1 MTMDEFHPFIEA
13 LLPHVKSFAY
23 TWFNLQARKRK
34 YYKKHEK
41 RMTPEEERQVK
52 EELLSEKPEVKQ
64 KWASRLLAKLRKDIR
79 PEYREDFVLS
89 VTGKKPPSCVMSNPD
104 QKGKM
109 RRIDCLRQADK
120 VWRLD
125 LVMVI
130 LFKGIPLESTD
141 GERLVKSAN
150 CTHPA
155 ICVQPHHISISVR
168 ELDLFVAGYMQ
179 QHENTGS
186 DSGDS
191 MSVSSD
197 PDIKGTV
204 LSSDNFI
211 TSGVFGI
218 AELQRITKT
227 PIVQGGGVGNLTI
240 GDLESPTYYS
250 MPPEQPMS
258 AGMAIRRS
266 LQTAPRSIKR
276 PKRNAGSLSSVDDDA
291 DSIGE
296 ADGDVSFYGRSPAS
310 LGSQSSSW
318 QSDIE
323 PGTSPALPSP
333 NVIHSKPKPSDK
345 PGNFG
350 SPASTGGAPTTTATT
365 PAAMHALPHR
375 VLLTGPGGAVYPTAL
390 AFSTA
395 GSFQQPGGYY
405 QHPLRF
411 HHNPESNTLADFVQV
426 VCNQEAQNQ
435 ESYAHG
441 TRETWVKLERSVPQV
456 CKNENKFNPSKCSPG
471 PFIPATMLPP
481 PPPPPMARPVALVT
495 SGAGSTTSATPSPT
509 TSTTTSSAASAPGST
524 CPTTPPGNRA
534 IMTSPFAALG
544 RPETGFIHPQ
554 AQHQLLTYPNISPV
568 SMTALSPSVL
578 ASPMTTPRTTPRS
591 TPIPRWTAPLISLEE
606 NADYNMMAGMVQ
618 PMNPEEGMLN
628 EERFFPMMPSEPMD
642 TTTNSSTQTSPT
654 KEAAA

>member
-150 CTHPA
+150 CTHPT

-197 PDIKGTV
+197 PDIK
-204 LSSDNFI
+204 DPARWI
-211 TSGVFGI
+211 PASGILTRTGLAREGHCHSNGVDPSR
-218 AELQRITKT
+218 AKPTYSHPWEPNSQHQRGKFMGA

-258 AGMAIRRS
+258 AG
-266 LQTAPRSIKR
+266 
-276 PKRNAGSLSSVDDDA
+276 
-291 DSIGE
+291 
-296 ADGDVSFYGRSPAS
+296 
-310 LGSQSSSW
+310 
-318 QSDIE
+318 
-323 PGTSPALPSP
+323 TSPALPSP
-333 NVIHSKPKPSDK
+333 NVIHAKPKPSDK

-365 PAAMHALPHR
+365 PAAMHALPHP

-642 TTTNSSTQTSPT
+642 TTANSSTQTSPT

>member
-150 CTHPA
+150 CTHPT

-197 PDIKGTV
+197 PDIK
-204 LSSDNFI
+204 DPARWI
-211 TSGVFGI
+211 PASGILTRTGLAREGHCHSNGVDPSR
-218 AELQRITKT
+218 AKPTYSHPWEPNSQHQRGKFMGA

-296 ADGDVSFYGRSPAS
+296 ADGDVSFY
-310 LGSQSSSW
+310 
-318 QSDIE
+318 
-323 PGTSPALPSP
+323 
-333 NVIHSKPKPSDK
+333 
-345 PGNFG
+345 
-350 SPASTGGAPTTTATT
+350 
-365 PAAMHALPHR
+365 
-375 VLLTGPGGAVYPTAL
+375 GAVYPTAL

-642 TTTNSSTQTSPT
+642 TTANSSTQTSPT

>member
-258 AGMAIRRS
+258 A
-266 LQTAPRSIKR
+266 
-276 PKRNAGSLSSVDDDA
+276 
-291 DSIGE
+291 
-296 ADGDVSFYGRSPAS
+296 
-310 LGSQSSSW
+310 
-318 QSDIE
+318 
-323 PGTSPALPSP
+323 
-333 NVIHSKPKPSDK
+333 
-345 PGNFG
+345 
-350 SPASTGGAPTTTATT
+350 
-365 PAAMHALPHR
+365 
-375 VLLTGPGGAVYPTAL
+375 GAVYPTAL

>member
-150 CTHPA
+150 CTHPT

-197 PDIKGTV
+197 PDIK
-204 LSSDNFI
+204 DPARWI
-211 TSGVFGI
+211 PASGILTRTGLAREGHCHSNGVDPSR
-218 AELQRITKT
+218 AKTAYSHPWEPNSHHQRGKFVGA

-258 AGMAIRRS
+258 A
-266 LQTAPRSIKR
+266 
-276 PKRNAGSLSSVDDDA
+276 
-291 DSIGE
+291 
-296 ADGDVSFYGRSPAS
+296 
-310 LGSQSSSW
+310 
-318 QSDIE
+318 
-323 PGTSPALPSP
+323 
-333 NVIHSKPKPSDK
+333 
-345 PGNFG
+345 
-350 SPASTGGAPTTTATT
+350 
-365 PAAMHALPHR
+365 
-375 VLLTGPGGAVYPTAL
+375 GAVYPTAL

-509 TSTTTSSAASAPGST
+509 TSTSTSSAASAPGST

-628 EERFFPMMPSEPMD
+628 EERFFPMMPAEPMD

>member
-323 PGTSPALPSP
+323 PG
-333 NVIHSKPKPSDK
+333 
-345 PGNFG
+345 
-350 SPASTGGAPTTTATT
+350 
-365 PAAMHALPHR
+365 
-375 VLLTGPGGAVYPTAL
+375 AVYPTAL

-628 EERFFPMMPSEPMD
+628 EVPVH
-642 TTTNSSTQTSPT
+642 SSSLQS
-654 KEAAA
+654 ASSQ

>member
-13 LLPHVKSFAY
+13 PLPHVKSFAY

-150 CTHPA
+150 CTHPT

-197 PDIKGTV
+197 PDIK
-204 LSSDNFI
+204 DPARWI
-211 TSGVFGI
+211 PASGILTRTGLAREGHCHSNGVDPSR
-218 AELQRITKT
+218 AKPTYSHPWEPNSQHQRGKFMGA

-258 AGMAIRRS
+258 AG
-266 LQTAPRSIKR
+266 
-276 PKRNAGSLSSVDDDA
+276 
-291 DSIGE
+291 
-296 ADGDVSFYGRSPAS
+296 
-310 LGSQSSSW
+310 
-318 QSDIE
+318 
-323 PGTSPALPSP
+323 TSPALPSP
-333 NVIHSKPKPSDK
+333 NVIHAKPKPSDK

-365 PAAMHALPHR
+365 PAAMHALPHP

-495 SGAGSTTSATPSPT
+495 SGARSTTSATPSPT

-642 TTTNSSTQTSPT
+642 TTANSSTQTSPT

>member
-258 AGMAIRRS
+258 A
-266 LQTAPRSIKR
+266 
-276 PKRNAGSLSSVDDDA
+276 
-291 DSIGE
+291 
-296 ADGDVSFYGRSPAS
+296 
-310 LGSQSSSW
+310 
-318 QSDIE
+318 
-323 PGTSPALPSP
+323 GTSPALPSP

>member
-296 ADGDVSFYGRSPAS
+296 ADGDVSFY
-310 LGSQSSSW
+310 
-318 QSDIE
+318 
-323 PGTSPALPSP
+323 GTSPALPSP

>member
-197 PDIKGTV
+197 PDIK
-204 LSSDNFI
+204 DPARWI
-211 TSGVFGI
+211 PPASGILTRTGLAREGHCHSNGVDPSR
-218 AELQRITKT
+218 AKTAYSHPWEPNSQHQRGKFVGA

-323 PGTSPALPSP
+323 P
-333 NVIHSKPKPSDK
+333 
-345 PGNFG
+345 
-350 SPASTGGAPTTTATT
+350 
-365 PAAMHALPHR
+365 
-375 VLLTGPGGAVYPTAL
+375 GAVYPTAL

>member
-150 CTHPA
+150 CTHPT

-197 PDIKGTV
+197 PDIK
-204 LSSDNFI
+204 DPARWI
-211 TSGVFGI
+211 PASGILTRTGLAREGHCHSNGVDPSR
-218 AELQRITKT
+218 AKPTYSHPWEPNSQHQRGKFMGA

-333 NVIHSKPKPSDK
+333 NVIHAKPKPSDK

-350 SPASTGGAPTTTATT
+350 SPAST
-365 PAAMHALPHR
+365 
-375 VLLTGPGGAVYPTAL
+375 GAVYPTAL

-435 ESYAHG
+435 E
-441 TRETWVKLERSVPQV
+441 V

-642 TTTNSSTQTSPT
+642 TTANSSTQTSPT

>member
-197 PDIKGTV
+197 PDIK
-204 LSSDNFI
+204 DPARWI
-211 TSGVFGI
+211 PPASGILTRTGLAREGHCHSNGVDPSR
-218 AELQRITKT
+218 AKTAYSHPWEPNSQHQRGKFVGA

-258 AGMAIRRS
+258 A
-266 LQTAPRSIKR
+266 
-276 PKRNAGSLSSVDDDA
+276 
-291 DSIGE
+291 
-296 ADGDVSFYGRSPAS
+296 
-310 LGSQSSSW
+310 
-318 QSDIE
+318 
-323 PGTSPALPSP
+323 
-333 NVIHSKPKPSDK
+333 
-345 PGNFG
+345 
-350 SPASTGGAPTTTATT
+350 
-365 PAAMHALPHR
+365 
-375 VLLTGPGGAVYPTAL
+375 GAVYPTAL

>member
-150 CTHPA
+150 CTHPT

-197 PDIKGTV
+197 PDIK
-204 LSSDNFI
+204 DPARWI
-211 TSGVFGI
+211 PASGILTRTGLAREGHCHSNGVDPSR
-218 AELQRITKT
+218 AKPTYSHPWEPNSQHQRGKFMGA

-333 NVIHSKPKPSDK
+333 NVIHAKPKPSDK

-350 SPASTGGAPTTTATT
+350 SPAST
-365 PAAMHALPHR
+365 
-375 VLLTGPGGAVYPTAL
+375 GAVYPTAL

-435 ESYAHG
+435 E
-441 TRETWVKLERSVPQV
+441 V

-628 EERFFPMMPSEPMD
+628 EVPVH
-642 TTTNSSTQTSPT
+642 SSSLQS
-654 KEAAA
+654 ASSQ

>member
-150 CTHPA
+150 CTHPT

-197 PDIKGTV
+197 PDIK
-204 LSSDNFI
+204 DPARWI
-211 TSGVFGI
+211 PASGILTRTGLAREGHCHSNGVDPSR
-218 AELQRITKT
+218 AKTAYSHPWEPNSHHQRGKFVGA

-323 PGTSPALPSP
+323 P
-333 NVIHSKPKPSDK
+333 
-345 PGNFG
+345 
-350 SPASTGGAPTTTATT
+350 
-365 PAAMHALPHR
+365 
-375 VLLTGPGGAVYPTAL
+375 GAVYPTAL

-509 TSTTTSSAASAPGST
+509 TSTSTSSAASAPGST

-628 EERFFPMMPSEPMD
+628 EERFFPMMPAEPMD

>member
-323 PGTSPALPSP
+323 PG
-333 NVIHSKPKPSDK
+333 
-345 PGNFG
+345 
-350 SPASTGGAPTTTATT
+350 
-365 PAAMHALPHR
+365 
-375 VLLTGPGGAVYPTAL
+375 AVYPTAL

-435 ESYAHG
+435 E
-441 TRETWVKLERSVPQV
+441 V

-628 EERFFPMMPSEPMD
+628 EVPVH
-642 TTTNSSTQTSPT
+642 SSSLQS
-654 KEAAA
+654 ASSQ

>member
-150 CTHPA
+150 CTHPT

-333 NVIHSKPKPSDK
+333 NVIHAKPKPSDK

-350 SPASTGGAPTTTATT
+350 SPAST
-365 PAAMHALPHR
+365 
-375 VLLTGPGGAVYPTAL
+375 GAVYPTAL

-628 EERFFPMMPSEPMD
+628 EVPVH
-642 TTTNSSTQTSPT
+642 SSSLQS
-654 KEAAA
+654 ASSQ

>member
-258 AGMAIRRS
+258 AG
-266 LQTAPRSIKR
+266 
-276 PKRNAGSLSSVDDDA
+276 
-291 DSIGE
+291 
-296 ADGDVSFYGRSPAS
+296 
-310 LGSQSSSW
+310 
-318 QSDIE
+318 
-323 PGTSPALPSP
+323 TSPALPSP

-435 ESYAHG
+435 E
-441 TRETWVKLERSVPQV
+441 V

>member
-150 CTHPA
+150 CTHPT

-296 ADGDVSFYGRSPAS
+296 ADGDVSFYG
-310 LGSQSSSW
+310 
-318 QSDIE
+318 
-323 PGTSPALPSP
+323 TSPALPSP
-333 NVIHSKPKPSDK
+333 NVIHAKPKPSDK

-350 SPASTGGAPTTTATT
+350 SPAST
-365 PAAMHALPHR
+365 
-375 VLLTGPGGAVYPTAL
+375 GAVYPTAL

-628 EERFFPMMPSEPMD
+628 EVPVH
-642 TTTNSSTQTSPT
+642 SSSLQS
-654 KEAAA
+654 ASSQ

>member
-150 CTHPA
+150 CTHPT

-333 NVIHSKPKPSDK
+333 NVIHAKPKPSDK

-350 SPASTGGAPTTTATT
+350 SPAST
-365 PAAMHALPHR
+365 
-375 VLLTGPGGAVYPTAL
+375 GAVYPTAL

-642 TTTNSSTQTSPT
+642 TTANSSTQTSPT

>member
-296 ADGDVSFYGRSPAS
+296 ADGDVSFYG
-310 LGSQSSSW
+310 
-318 QSDIE
+318 
-323 PGTSPALPSP
+323 
-333 NVIHSKPKPSDK
+333 
-345 PGNFG
+345 
-350 SPASTGGAPTTTATT
+350 
-365 PAAMHALPHR
+365 
-375 VLLTGPGGAVYPTAL
+375 AVYPTAL

-435 ESYAHG
+435 E
-441 TRETWVKLERSVPQV
+441 V

-628 EERFFPMMPSEPMD
+628 EVPVH
-642 TTTNSSTQTSPT
+642 SSSLQS
-654 KEAAA
+654 ASSQ

>member
-296 ADGDVSFYGRSPAS
+296 ADGDVSFYG
-310 LGSQSSSW
+310 
-318 QSDIE
+318 
-323 PGTSPALPSP
+323 
-333 NVIHSKPKPSDK
+333 
-345 PGNFG
+345 
-350 SPASTGGAPTTTATT
+350 
-365 PAAMHALPHR
+365 
-375 VLLTGPGGAVYPTAL
+375 AVYPTAL

-628 EERFFPMMPSEPMD
+628 EVPVH
-642 TTTNSSTQTSPT
+642 SSSLQS
-654 KEAAA
+654 ASSQ

>member
-197 PDIKGTV
+197 PDIK
-204 LSSDNFI
+204 DPARWI
-211 TSGVFGI
+211 PPASGILTRTGLAREGHCHSNGVDPSR
-218 AELQRITKT
+218 AKTAYSHPWEPNSQHQRGKFVGA

-258 AGMAIRRS
+258 AG
-266 LQTAPRSIKR
+266 
-276 PKRNAGSLSSVDDDA
+276 
-291 DSIGE
+291 
-296 ADGDVSFYGRSPAS
+296 
-310 LGSQSSSW
+310 
-318 QSDIE
+318 
-323 PGTSPALPSP
+323 TSPALPSP

-350 SPASTGGAPTTTATT
+350 SPAST
-365 PAAMHALPHR
+365 
-375 VLLTGPGGAVYPTAL
+375 GAVYPTAL

-628 EERFFPMMPSEPMD
+628 EVPVH
-642 TTTNSSTQTSPT
+642 SSSLQS
-654 KEAAA
+654 ASSQ

>member
-197 PDIKGTV
+197 PDIK
-204 LSSDNFI
+204 DPARWI
-211 TSGVFGI
+211 PPASGILTRTGLAREGHCHSNGVDPSR
-218 AELQRITKT
+218 AKTAYSHPWEPNSQHQRGKFVGA

-323 PGTSPALPSP
+323 PG
-333 NVIHSKPKPSDK
+333 
-345 PGNFG
+345 
-350 SPASTGGAPTTTATT
+350 
-365 PAAMHALPHR
+365 
-375 VLLTGPGGAVYPTAL
+375 AVYPTAL

-435 ESYAHG
+435 E
-441 TRETWVKLERSVPQV
+441 V

>member
-197 PDIKGTV
+197 PDIK
-204 LSSDNFI
+204 DPARWI
-211 TSGVFGI
+211 PPASGILTRTGLAREGHCHSNGVDPSR
-218 AELQRITKT
+218 AKTAYSHPWEPNSQHQRGKFVGA

-258 AGMAIRRS
+258 A
-266 LQTAPRSIKR
+266 
-276 PKRNAGSLSSVDDDA
+276 
-291 DSIGE
+291 
-296 ADGDVSFYGRSPAS
+296 
-310 LGSQSSSW
+310 
-318 QSDIE
+318 
-323 PGTSPALPSP
+323 
-333 NVIHSKPKPSDK
+333 
-345 PGNFG
+345 
-350 SPASTGGAPTTTATT
+350 
-365 PAAMHALPHR
+365 
-375 VLLTGPGGAVYPTAL
+375 GAVYPTAL

-435 ESYAHG
+435 E
-441 TRETWVKLERSVPQV
+441 V

>member
-150 CTHPA
+150 CTHPT

-197 PDIKGTV
+197 PDIK
-204 LSSDNFI
+204 DPARWI
-211 TSGVFGI
+211 PASGILTRTGLAREGHCHSNGVDPSR
-218 AELQRITKT
+218 AKTAYSHPWEPNSHHQRGKFVGA

-296 ADGDVSFYGRSPAS
+296 ADGDVSFYG
-310 LGSQSSSW
+310 
-318 QSDIE
+318 
-323 PGTSPALPSP
+323 TSPALPSP
-333 NVIHSKPKPSDK
+333 NVIHAKPKPSDK

-350 SPASTGGAPTTTATT
+350 SPAST
-365 PAAMHALPHR
+365 
-375 VLLTGPGGAVYPTAL
+375 GAVYPTAL

-509 TSTTTSSAASAPGST
+509 TSTSTSSAASAPGST

-628 EERFFPMMPSEPMD
+628 EERFFPMMPAEPMD

>member
-350 SPASTGGAPTTTATT
+350 SPASTG
-365 PAAMHALPHR
+365 
-375 VLLTGPGGAVYPTAL
+375 AVYPTAL

-435 ESYAHG
+435 E
-441 TRETWVKLERSVPQV
+441 V

-628 EERFFPMMPSEPMD
+628 EVPVH
-642 TTTNSSTQTSPT
+642 SSSLQS
-654 KEAAA
+654 ASSQ

>member
-150 CTHPA
+150 CTHPT

-197 PDIKGTV
+197 PDIK
-204 LSSDNFI
+204 DPARWI
-211 TSGVFGI
+211 PASGILTRTGLAREGHCHSNGVDPSR
-218 AELQRITKT
+218 AKTAYSHPWEPNSHHQRGKFVGA

-296 ADGDVSFYGRSPAS
+296 ADGDVSFY
-310 LGSQSSSW
+310 
-318 QSDIE
+318 
-323 PGTSPALPSP
+323 
-333 NVIHSKPKPSDK
+333 
-345 PGNFG
+345 
-350 SPASTGGAPTTTATT
+350 
-365 PAAMHALPHR
+365 
-375 VLLTGPGGAVYPTAL
+375 GAVYPTAL

-509 TSTTTSSAASAPGST
+509 TSTSTSSAASAPGST

-628 EERFFPMMPSEPMD
+628 EERFFPMMPAEPMD

>member
-150 CTHPA
+150 CTHPT

-197 PDIKGTV
+197 PDIK
-204 LSSDNFI
+204 DPARWI
-211 TSGVFGI
+211 PASGILTRTGLAREGHCHSNGVDPSR
-218 AELQRITKT
+218 AKTAYSHPWEPNSHHQRGKFVGA

-258 AGMAIRRS
+258 AG
-266 LQTAPRSIKR
+266 
-276 PKRNAGSLSSVDDDA
+276 
-291 DSIGE
+291 
-296 ADGDVSFYGRSPAS
+296 
-310 LGSQSSSW
+310 
-318 QSDIE
+318 
-323 PGTSPALPSP
+323 TSPALPSP
-333 NVIHSKPKPSDK
+333 NVIHAKPKPSDK

-365 PAAMHALPHR
+365 PAAMHALPHP

-509 TSTTTSSAASAPGST
+509 TSTSTSSAASAPGST

-628 EERFFPMMPSEPMD
+628 EERFFPMMPAEPMD

>member
-150 CTHPA
+150 CTHPT

-323 PGTSPALPSP
+323 P
-333 NVIHSKPKPSDK
+333 
-345 PGNFG
+345 
-350 SPASTGGAPTTTATT
+350 
-365 PAAMHALPHR
+365 
-375 VLLTGPGGAVYPTAL
+375 GAVYPTAL

-642 TTTNSSTQTSPT
+642 TTANSSTQTSPT

>member
-150 CTHPA
+150 CTHPT

-197 PDIKGTV
+197 PDIK
-204 LSSDNFI
+204 DPARWI
-211 TSGVFGI
+211 PASGILTRTGLAREGHCHSNGVDPSR
-218 AELQRITKT
+218 AKPTYSHPWEPNSQHQRGKFMGA

-323 PGTSPALPSP
+323 P
-333 NVIHSKPKPSDK
+333 
-345 PGNFG
+345 
-350 SPASTGGAPTTTATT
+350 
-365 PAAMHALPHR
+365 
-375 VLLTGPGGAVYPTAL
+375 GAVYPTAL

-628 EERFFPMMPSEPMD
+628 EVPVH
-642 TTTNSSTQTSPT
+642 SSSLQS
-654 KEAAA
+654 ASSQ

>member
-350 SPASTGGAPTTTATT
+350 SPASTG
-365 PAAMHALPHR
+365 
-375 VLLTGPGGAVYPTAL
+375 AVYPTAL

-628 EERFFPMMPSEPMD
+628 EVPVH
-642 TTTNSSTQTSPT
+642 SSSLQS
-654 KEAAA
+654 ASSQ

>member
-197 PDIKGTV
+197 PDIK
-204 LSSDNFI
+204 DPARWI
-211 TSGVFGI
+211 PPASGILTRTGLAREGHCHSNGVDPSR
-218 AELQRITKT
+218 AKTAYSHPWEPNSQHQRGKFVGA

-258 AGMAIRRS
+258 A
-266 LQTAPRSIKR
+266 
-276 PKRNAGSLSSVDDDA
+276 
-291 DSIGE
+291 
-296 ADGDVSFYGRSPAS
+296 
-310 LGSQSSSW
+310 
-318 QSDIE
+318 
-323 PGTSPALPSP
+323 
-333 NVIHSKPKPSDK
+333 
-345 PGNFG
+345 
-350 SPASTGGAPTTTATT
+350 
-365 PAAMHALPHR
+365 
-375 VLLTGPGGAVYPTAL
+375 GAVYPTAL

-435 ESYAHG
+435 E
-441 TRETWVKLERSVPQV
+441 V

-628 EERFFPMMPSEPMD
+628 EVPVH
-642 TTTNSSTQTSPT
+642 SSSLQS
-654 KEAAA
+654 ASSQ

>member
-150 CTHPA
+150 CTHPT

-333 NVIHSKPKPSDK
+333 NVIHAKPKPSDK

-365 PAAMHALPHR
+365 PAAMHALPHP

-435 ESYAHG
+435 E
-441 TRETWVKLERSVPQV
+441 V

-628 EERFFPMMPSEPMD
+628 EVPVH
-642 TTTNSSTQTSPT
+642 SSSLQS
-654 KEAAA
+654 ASSQ

>member
-1 MTMDEFHPFIEA
+1 MATRCCSTSWCFEWVIVYF
-13 LLPHVKSFAY
+13 VKLC
-23 TWFNLQARKRK
+23 LQ
-34 YYKKHEK
+34 
-41 RMTPEEERQVK
+41 
-52 EELLSEKPEVKQ
+52 
-64 KWASRLLAKLRKDIR
+64 
-79 PEYREDFVLS
+79 
-89 VTGKKPPSCVMSNPD
+89 G
-104 QKGKM
+104 
-109 RRIDCLRQADK
+109 
-120 VWRLD
+120 
-125 LVMVI
+125 LV
-130 LFKGIPLESTD
+130 S
-141 GERLVKSAN
+141 
-150 CTHPA
+150 
-155 ICVQPHHISISVR
+155 
-168 ELDLFVAGYMQ
+168 
-179 QHENTGS
+179 
-186 DSGDS
+186 
-191 MSVSSD
+191 
-197 PDIKGTV
+197 TV

-333 NVIHSKPKPSDK
+333 NVIHAKPKPSDK

-365 PAAMHALPHR
+365 PAAMHALPHP

-642 TTTNSSTQTSPT
+642 TTANSSTQTSPT

>member
-197 PDIKGTV
+197 PDIK
-204 LSSDNFI
+204 DPARWI
-211 TSGVFGI
+211 PPASGILTRTGLAREGHCHSNGVDPSR
-218 AELQRITKT
+218 AKTAYSHPWEPNSQHQRGKFVGA

-258 AGMAIRRS
+258 AG
-266 LQTAPRSIKR
+266 
-276 PKRNAGSLSSVDDDA
+276 
-291 DSIGE
+291 
-296 ADGDVSFYGRSPAS
+296 
-310 LGSQSSSW
+310 
-318 QSDIE
+318 
-323 PGTSPALPSP
+323 TSPALPSP

-350 SPASTGGAPTTTATT
+350 SPAST
-365 PAAMHALPHR
+365 
-375 VLLTGPGGAVYPTAL
+375 GAVYPTAL

-435 ESYAHG
+435 E
-441 TRETWVKLERSVPQV
+441 V

>member
-150 CTHPA
+150 CTHPT

-323 PGTSPALPSP
+323 P
-333 NVIHSKPKPSDK
+333 
-345 PGNFG
+345 
-350 SPASTGGAPTTTATT
+350 
-365 PAAMHALPHR
+365 
-375 VLLTGPGGAVYPTAL
+375 GAVYPTAL

-628 EERFFPMMPSEPMD
+628 EVPVH
-642 TTTNSSTQTSPT
+642 SSSLQS
-654 KEAAA
+654 ASSQ

>member
-150 CTHPA
+150 CTHPT

-296 ADGDVSFYGRSPAS
+296 ADGDVSFY
-310 LGSQSSSW
+310 
-318 QSDIE
+318 
-323 PGTSPALPSP
+323 
-333 NVIHSKPKPSDK
+333 
-345 PGNFG
+345 
-350 SPASTGGAPTTTATT
+350 
-365 PAAMHALPHR
+365 
-375 VLLTGPGGAVYPTAL
+375 GAVYPTAL

-642 TTTNSSTQTSPT
+642 TTANSSTQTSPT

>member
-258 AGMAIRRS
+258 AG
-266 LQTAPRSIKR
+266 
-276 PKRNAGSLSSVDDDA
+276 
-291 DSIGE
+291 
-296 ADGDVSFYGRSPAS
+296 
-310 LGSQSSSW
+310 
-318 QSDIE
+318 
-323 PGTSPALPSP
+323 TSPALPSP

-350 SPASTGGAPTTTATT
+350 SPAST
-365 PAAMHALPHR
+365 
-375 VLLTGPGGAVYPTAL
+375 GAVYPTAL

-435 ESYAHG
+435 E
-441 TRETWVKLERSVPQV
+441 V

>member
-13 LLPHVKSFAY
+13 PLPHVKSFAY

-150 CTHPA
+150 CTHPT

-197 PDIKGTV
+197 PDIK
-204 LSSDNFI
+204 DPARWI
-211 TSGVFGI
+211 PASGILTRTGLAREGHCHSNGVDPSR
-218 AELQRITKT
+218 AKPTYSHPWEPNSQHQRGKFMGA

-296 ADGDVSFYGRSPAS
+296 ADGDVSFYG
-310 LGSQSSSW
+310 
-318 QSDIE
+318 
-323 PGTSPALPSP
+323 TSPALPSP
-333 NVIHSKPKPSDK
+333 NVIHAKPKPSDK

-350 SPASTGGAPTTTATT
+350 SPAST
-365 PAAMHALPHR
+365 
-375 VLLTGPGGAVYPTAL
+375 GAVYPTAL

-495 SGAGSTTSATPSPT
+495 SGARSTTSATPSPT

-642 TTTNSSTQTSPT
+642 TTANSSTQTSPT